1 MKNSGYKD
9 ERLTA
14 EHQKL
19 NSHGFLIVLV
29 GLLISIMVK
38 VFILQWD
45 IKYWLDVFLILM
57 AACLY
62 ITVKGIRG
70 GLYLLPGRA
79 GEKQKLKK
87 ANLLSGAIGAA
98 IWTVLMITYDVLES
112 GKEGL
117 LQNVAGTLVG
127 AVVFFFGIT
136 WVQRVMVRR
145 SAKNADKP
153 LD

>member
-14 EHQKL
+14 ENQKL

-62 ITVKGIRG
+62 ITVKGIRS
-70 GLYLLPGRA
+70 GLYLLSGRA
-79 GEKQKLKK
+79 GEKQKFKK
-87 ANLLSGAIGAA
+87 ANLLSGAIGATV
-98 IWTVLMITYDVLES
+98 WTVLMISYDLLES
-112 GKEGL
+112 GTTDLFK
-117 LQNVAGTLVG
+117 NVASALAGGVI
-127 AVVFFFGIT
+127 FFFGIN
-136 WVQRVMVRR
+136 WIQRAMMSR
-145 SAKNADKP
+145 STQNADKP

>member
-14 EHQKL
+14 ENQKL
-19 NSHGFLIVLV
+19 NSHGFLIVLVGLLIV

-62 ITVKGIRG
+62 ITVKEIRS
-70 GLYLLPGRA
+70 GLYLLSGRA
-79 GEKQKLKK
+79 GEKQKFKK
-87 ANLLSGAIGAA
+87 ANLLSGAIGQP
-98 IWTVLMITYDVLES
+98 S
-112 GKEGL
+112 G
-117 LQNVAGTLVG
+117 
-127 AVVFFFGIT
+127 
-136 WVQRVMVRR
+136 R
-145 SAKNADKP
+145 S
-153 LD
+153 